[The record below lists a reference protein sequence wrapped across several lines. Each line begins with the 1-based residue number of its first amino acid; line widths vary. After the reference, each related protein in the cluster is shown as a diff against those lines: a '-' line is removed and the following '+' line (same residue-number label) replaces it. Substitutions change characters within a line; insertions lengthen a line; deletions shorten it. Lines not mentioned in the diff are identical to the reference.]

1 MDRVKSYKKTLIVT
15 MIVTLLPIL
24 IGVLLWDKLPDQVAT
39 HFGANGEPD
48 GWSSKFFAVVGLP
61 LFICAAQ
68 FVGFFATLSDPKK
81 RKIDPKVLKLVFW
94 ICPVVSWL
102 GALLTYGY
110 SLGWK
115 INVERLLSIFIGVV
129 FIVIGNYLPKC
140 RQNYTVGIKIPWTL
154 DDEENWN
161 QTHRIGG
168 IAWVFGGFVILILGV
183 TGIGSTWMSFAVIM
197 VVSLLP
203 MLYSYLYY
211 MKHKRVE

>member
-1 MDRVKSYKKTLIVT
+1 MERFKSYKKTLIVT

-24 IGVLLWDKLPDQVAT
+24 IGVILWDKLPDQVAT

-48 GWSSKFFAVVGLP
+48 GWSSKLFAVVGLP
-61 LFICAAQ
+61 MFICAAQ
-68 FVGFFATLSDPKK
+68 FVSFFVTLSDPKK
-81 RKIDPKVLKLVFW
+81 QKIDPKVLKLVFW

-115 INVERLLSIFIGVV
+115 INMMSMPSIFLGAL

-140 RQNYTVGIKIPWTL
+140 RQNYTVGIKVPWTL

-161 QTHRIGG
+161 RTHRIGG
-168 IAWVFGGFVILILGV
+168 KVWVFGGSVILMLGV
-183 TGIGSTWMSFAVIM
+183 TGIGGIWMSFAVLM